1 MDFTKVKENLEKKGF
16 AVSCFATG
24 GEATAYLLEE
34 LKDKVVAFGGS
45 MTLRDLGLYEKLT
58 EQNKALWH
66 WMGDTTEQAKEAE
79 VYLSSVNGLAETGE
93 IINID
98 GHCNRVSG
106 TLYGHK
112 KVYFVVGRNKL
123 AADFHSSLHRA
134 RNIAAPLNARRLGKN
149 TPCATGE
156 LRCHDCQSPERI
168 CRALTVLWTKPTSC
182 PYEVVLIDEDL
193 GY

>member
-1 MDFTKVKENLEKKGF
+1 MDFTMLKENLEKKGF

-24 GEATAYLLEE
+24 AEATAYLLEE

-45 MTLRDLGLYEKLT
+45 MTLRELGLYEKLT

-112 KVYFVVGRNKL
+112 KVYFVIGRNKI
-123 AADFHSSLHRA
+123 APDFLSALHRA
-134 RNIAAPLNARRLGKN
+134 RNIAAPMNARRLGKN

>member
-1 MDFTKVKENLEKKGF
+1 MDFTMLKENLEKKGF

-24 GEATAYLLEE
+24 AEATAYLLEE

-45 MTLRDLGLYEKLT
+45 MTLRELGLYEKLT
-58 EQNKALWH
+58 EQNKTLWH

-112 KVYFVVGRNKL
+112 KVYFVVGRNKI
-123 AADFHSSLHRA
+123 APDFHSALHRA

>member
-1 MDFTKVKENLEKKGF
+1 MDFTKVKEHLENKGF

-24 GEATAYLLEE
+24 AEATSYLLEE

-45 MTLRDLGLYEKLT
+45 MTLRELGLYEKLT
-58 EQNKALWH
+58 AQNKALWH
-66 WMGDTTEQAKEAE
+66 WMGDTTDQAKEAE
-79 VYLSSVNGLAETGE
+79 VYLSSANGLAETGE

-112 KVYFVVGRNKL
+112 KVYFVIGRNKI
-123 AADFHSSLHRA
+123 APDFHSALHRA
-134 RNIAAPLNARRLGKN
+134 RNIAAPMNARRLGKN

>member
-1 MDFTKVKENLEKKGF
+1 MDFTKVKEHLEHKGF

-24 GEATAYLLEE
+24 AEATAYLLEE

-45 MTLRDLGLYEKLT
+45 MTLRELGLYEKLT

-112 KVYFVVGRNKL
+112 KVYFVVGRNKI
-123 AADFHSSLHRA
+123 APDFHSALHRA
-134 RNIAAPLNARRLGKN
+134 RNIAAPMNARRLGKN

>member
-1 MDFTKVKENLEKKGF
+1 MDFTKVKEHLEKKGF

-24 GEATAYLLEE
+24 AEATAYLLEE

-45 MTLRDLGLYEKLT
+45 MTLRELGLYEKLT

-112 KVYFVVGRNKL
+112 KVYFVIGRNKI
-123 AADFHSSLHRA
+123 APDFHSALHRA
-134 RNIAAPLNARRLGKN
+134 RNIAAPMNARRLGKN

-182 PYEVVLIDEDL
+182 PYEVILIDEDL

>member
-1 MDFTKVKENLEKKGF
+1 MDFTMLKENLEKKGF

-24 GEATAYLLEE
+24 AEATAYLLEE

-112 KVYFVVGRNKL
+112 KVYFVIGRNKI
-123 AADFHSSLHRA
+123 APDFHSALHRA
-134 RNIAAPLNARRLGKN
+134 RNIAAPMNARRLGKN

-182 PYEVVLIDEDL
+182 PYEVILIDEDL

>member
-1 MDFTKVKENLEKKGF
+1 MDFTKVKEHLENKGF
-16 AVSCFATG
+16 AVSCFSTG
-24 GEATAYLLEE
+24 AEATAYLLEE

-45 MTLRDLGLYEKLT
+45 MTLRELGLYEKLT

-112 KVYFVVGRNKL
+112 KVYFVIGRNKI
-123 AADFHSSLHRA
+123 APDFHSALHRA
-134 RNIAAPLNARRLGKN
+134 RNIAAPMNARRLGKN

-182 PYEVVLIDEDL
+182 PYEVILIDEDL

>member
-1 MDFTKVKENLEKKGF
+1 MDFTRVKENLEKKGF

-24 GEATAYLLEE
+24 EEATAYLLEE
-34 LKDKVVAFGGS
+34 LKGKVVGFGGS
-45 MTLRDLGLYEKLT
+45 MTLRELGLYEKLT
-58 EQNKALWH
+58 EQNKTLWH
-66 WMGDTTEQAKEAE
+66 WESATTEQVKEAE
-79 VYLSSVNGLAETGE
+79 IYLSSANGLAETGE

-112 KVYFVVGRNKL
+112 KVYFVIGRNKI
-123 AADFHSSLHRA
+123 AADFEGALHRA
-134 RNIAAPLNARRLGKN
+134 RNIAAPMNARRLGKN

-182 PYEVVLIDEDL
+182 PYEVVLIDQDL

>member
-1 MDFTKVKENLEKKGF
+1 MDFTMLKENLEKKGF

-24 GEATAYLLEE
+24 AEATAYLLEE

-45 MTLRDLGLYEKLT
+45 MTLRELGLYEKLT

-66 WMGDTTEQAKEAE
+66 WMGDTTDQAKEAE

-112 KVYFVVGRNKL
+112 KVYFVVGRNKI
-123 AADFHSSLHRA
+123 APDFHSALHRA
-134 RNIAAPLNARRLGKN
+134 RNIAAPMNARRLGKN

>member
-1 MDFTKVKENLEKKGF
+1 MDFTRVKENLENKGF

-24 GEATAYLLEE
+24 EEATTYLLEE
-34 LKDKVVAFGGS
+34 LKGKVVGFGGS
-45 MTLRDLGLYEKLT
+45 MTLRELGLYEKLT
-58 EQNKALWH
+58 EQNKTLWH
-66 WMGDTTEQAKEAE
+66 WESATTDQVKEAE
-79 VYLSSVNGLAETGE
+79 IYLSSANGLAETGE

-112 KVYFVVGRNKL
+112 KVYFVIGRNKI
-123 AADFHSSLHRA
+123 AADFEGALHHA
-134 RNIAAPLNARRLGKN
+134 RNVAAPMNARRLGKN

-182 PYEVVLIDEDL
+182 PYEVVLIDQDL

>member
-24 GEATAYLLEE
+24 AEATDYLLGE

-66 WMGDTTEQAKEAE
+66 WMGDSTEQAKEAE

-123 AADFHSSLHRA
+123 AADFHSALHRA
-134 RNIAAPLNARRLGKN
+134 RNIAAPMNARRLGKN